1 VKLSRPGWPGRLAV
15 RPGRPAGRSAGEVA
29 DAGGGQVVAQAGQ
42 GRRRG
47 PRARRLPEQQ
57 RTTLAMAAAGG
68 LTSAEI
74 ATALG
79 VPAGT
84 VRYRLSL
91 ARRALAAAL
100 ASYDHPANQEA
111 R

>member
-1 VKLSRPGWPGRLAV
+1 M
-15 RPGRPAGRSAGEVA
+15 GEA
-29 DAGGGQVVAQAGQ
+29 IKQ
-42 GRRRG
+42 
-47 PRARRLPEQQ
+47 LPEQQ

-74 ATALG
+74 AAALG

-100 ASYDHPANQEA
+100 ARYDHPAAPEP

>member
-1 VKLSRPGWPGRLAV
+1 MM
-15 RPGRPAGRSAGEVA
+15 
-29 DAGGGQVVAQAGQ
+29 DA
-42 GRRRG
+42 
-47 PRARRLPEQQ
+47 
-57 RTTLAMAAAGG
+57 
-68 LTSAEI
+68 
-74 ATALG
+74 G

-100 ASYDHPANQEA
+100 ASYDHPEA

>member
-1 VKLSRPGWPGRLAV
+1 MPSAERMDANGVMALLNRLDERSVECHASSGGGRDDRERAV
-15 RPGRPAGRSAGEVA
+15 R
-29 DAGGGQVVAQAGQ
+29 
-42 GRRRG
+42 
-47 PRARRLPEQQ
+47 
-57 RTTLAMAAAGG
+57 
-68 LTSAEI
+68 

-91 ARRALAAAL
+91 ARRTLAAAL
-100 ASYDHPANQEA
+100 ASYDHPATREP

>member
-1 VKLSRPGWPGRLAV
+1 
-15 RPGRPAGRSAGEVA
+15 
-29 DAGGGQVVAQAGQ
+29 
-42 GRRRG
+42 
-47 PRARRLPEQQ
+47 
-57 RTTLAMAAAGG
+57 MAAAGG

-100 ASYDHPANQEA
+100 ASYDHPEA